1 VTLRNDIPPPRRS
14 SAERSLRKSHS
25 LWFEKYYVD
34 FEKYYVDKERVE

>member
-1 VTLRNDIPPPRRS
+1 
-14 SAERSLRKSHS
+14 LRKSHS